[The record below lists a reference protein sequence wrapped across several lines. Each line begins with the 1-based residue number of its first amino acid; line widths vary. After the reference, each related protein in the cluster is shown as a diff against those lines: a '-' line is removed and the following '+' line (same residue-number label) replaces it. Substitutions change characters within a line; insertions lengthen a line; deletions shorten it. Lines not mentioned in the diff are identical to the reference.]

1 MRLHYIQHV
10 PFEGIANIQGWAENL
25 GWQISGTHP
34 YRLEKLPAPDDLDW
48 LVVMGGPMNIYE
60 EREYPWLAAEKK
72 FIGAAIEKGKIVL
85 GICLGAQLI
94 ADVLGGQVVRNRY
107 KEIGWFP
114 VSLKPE
120 GLASLPF
127 RGFPEEFPAFHWH
140 GDTFTLPPGAVMLA
154 ESEAC
159 PAQAF
164 SANGSRVLAL
174 QFHLE
179 SSVDSVRTLIQNGSD
194 ELVDG
199 EYIQRAEDILG
210 KKENFSSVHRS
221 MRLLLENM
229 KKSF

>member
-10 PFEGIANIQGWAENL
+10 PFEGPANIKGWAEDQ
-25 GWQISGTHP
+25 GWQISGTHL
-34 YRLEKLPAPDDLDW
+34 YRLEKLPSLDELDW
-48 LVVMGGPMNIYE
+48 LVIMGGPMNIYE
-60 EREYPWLAAEKK
+60 EKEYPWLVAEKR
-72 FIGAAIEKGKIVL
+72 FIEKAVKKDKIVL

-94 ADVLGGQVVRNRY
+94 ADVLGGRVVRNRY

-114 VSLKPE
+114 VSLRPE
-120 GLASLPF
+120 GLHRRLSRAS
-127 RGFPEEFPAFHWH
+127 RTNFPAFHWH
-140 GDTFTLPPGAVMLA
+140 GDTFSLPADAAMLA

-164 SANGSRVLAL
+164 SSNGGRVLAL

-179 SSVDSVRTLIQNGSD
+179 SSVDSVRALIQNCSD

-199 EYIQRAEDILG
+199 EYIQGADAILE
-210 KKENFSSVHRS
+210 KRENFSNIHNTMLV
-221 MRLLLENM
+221 LLENM